1 MQSGAGTLGLGD
13 IEAAE
18 TAMAGREDEGSGV
31 TGGVQLQLQQRQRE
45 DGQQHQQV
53 QVDEDLSP
61 QQKLQNGSRN

>member
-31 TGGVQLQLQQRQRE
+31 TGGVQLQQRQRE